1 MIVLNT
7 KGSKFALF
15 GSTGKHL
22 GRIMKVLNK
31 EAAFYRDI
39 LPALN
44 QIASLEYCPLIYVDE
59 TYGKEA
65 IVLEHMKQ
73 FGWRDAINKKA
84 GLSLEHVQV
93 SI

>member
-1 MIVLNT
+1 
-7 KGSKFALF
+7 
-15 GSTGKHL
+15 
-22 GRIMKVLNK
+22 MKVLNK

-44 QIASLEYCPLIYVDE
+44 QIANLEYCPLIYVDE

-93 SI
+93 SVSPTFYELLFRFAQFLCAYRFVW